1 MSSLADLERSLQRI
15 QAHSFIKPWNL
26 SGARGA
32 RAAGWRLVSAARARW
47 RAGVGDGASGL
58 RAPIW
63 WWLNIIVVFVAQRR
77 ETSVLYSVAAV
88 ARRAGHLAV
97 GRRTLGFFSRRGSGW
112 CVVARRFGTAVSFP
126 RWTAGILYTD
136 GCCWERDGAMR
147 RQRLFFSVRRFRGAW
162 RVTLG
167 WLARLRLPYGAVRLP
182 PGSGR
187 VAECGRFAQGC
198 AMGRVTCVAGPI
210 SSCPSACRA
219 HACAE
224 YVAVSAVQREGMWA
238 FVRALRV

>member
-1 MSSLADLERSLQRI
+1 MSSSLRSDGRLQYFIQWRRSCGGRGISLLGDVRSAFLAAWLRLVRGGSAFRDCGLVSEMDRRYPIYRWLLLGKRRCYAATATIFQCQTISRSLACYSR
-15 QAHSFIKPWNL
+15 L
-26 SGARGA
+26 AR
-32 RAAGWRLVSAARARW
+32 
-47 RAGVGDGASGL
+47 
-58 RAPIW
+58 
-63 WWLNIIVVFVAQRR
+63 
-77 ETSVLYSVAAV
+77 
-88 ARRAGHLAV
+88 
-97 GRRTLGFFSRRGSGW
+97 
-112 CVVARRFGTAVSFP
+112 
-126 RWTAGILYTD
+126 
-136 GCCWERDGAMR
+136 
-147 RQRLFFSVRRFRGAW
+147 
-162 RVTLG
+162 
-167 WLARLRLPYGAVRLP
+167 RLRLPYGAVRLP

>member
-88 ARRAGHLAV
+88 ARRAGHFAV
-97 GRRTLGFFSRRGSGW
+97 GRRALGFSRGVAQVGAWWLGVSGL
-112 CVVARRFGTAVSFP
+112 RSRF
-126 RWTAGILYTD
+126 
-136 GCCWERDGAMR
+136 RDGPQVSYIPMVAAGKETV
-147 RQRLFFSVRRFRGAW
+147 LCGDSDYFSVSDDFEE
-162 RVTLG
+162 
-167 WLARLRLPYGAVRLP
+167 
-182 PGSGR
+182 PG
-187 VAECGRFAQGC
+187 V
-198 AMGRVTCVAGPI
+198 
-210 SSCPSACRA
+210 
-219 HACAE
+219 
-224 YVAVSAVQREGMWA
+224 
-238 FVRALRV
+238 LL

>member
-1 MSSLADLERSLQRI
+1 MVLLGSARADLVVVEYHCRLRCAATGDFSTL
-15 QAHSFIKPWNL
+15 F
-26 SGARGA
+26 SGGG
-32 RAAGWRLVSAARARW
+32 RAAGGAFRCWETCARL
-47 RAGVGDGASGL
+47 
-58 RAPIW
+58 
-63 WWLNIIVVFVAQRR
+63 
-77 ETSVLYSVAAV
+77 
-88 ARRAGHLAV
+88 
-97 GRRTLGFFSRRGSGW
+97 FSRRGSGW